1 MLDLKLSTHRRGFLG
16 RVAAGAAA
24 LGLGSVVSPVAAAA
38 ETAGVTPTRAADPVF
53 EGWLNKI
60 NGKHKSMYDA
70 PEVNDGFCFIW
81 ARVWLNT
88 ANATYGTTDADN
100 SAAIVL
106 RHWAAPLALPDSMWA
121 KYHFGEAIKV
131 NDPKTNAPSV
141 RNLFH
146 KMAAADQM
154 LPGYGIDELLGKG
167 VLMGVC
173 NVALTVM
180 SGMVA
185 AKMGGGMTGE
195 QVKADWIAN
204 LIPGIIVVPS
214 GVLAVNRTQE
224 KGCTYTFAG

>member
-38 ETAGVTPTRAADPVF
+38 ENAGVTPAADPMF

-60 NGKHKSMYDA
+60 TGKHKSMYDA

-88 ANATYGTTDADN
+88 CNATYGTTDADN
-100 SAAIVL
+100 SAAIVV
-106 RHWAAPLALPDSMWA
+106 RHSAFALAIQDSGWA
-121 KYHFGEAIKV
+121 KYKLGEFIKL
-131 NDPKTNAPSV
+131 NDAKTGAPSV
-141 RNLFH
+141 RNPFY
-146 KMAAADQM
+146 KMAAADQL
-154 LPGYGIDELLGKG
+154 LPGYGIDELLAKG
-167 VLMGVC
+167 VLVGVC
-173 NVALTVM
+173 NVALTVF
-180 SGMVA
+180 SGMLA
-185 AKMGGGMTGE
+185 SKLGGGLTGE
-195 QVKADWIAN
+195 GVKNDLVAN
-204 LIPGIIVVPS
+204 LIPGVVVVPS

>member
-1 MLDLKLSTHRRGFLG
+1 M
-16 RVAAGAAA
+16 
-24 LGLGSVVSPVAAAA
+24 AAAA
-38 ETAGVTPTRAADPVF
+38 ETAGLAPTRAADATF

-60 NGKHKSMYDA
+60 TGKHKAMFDA
-70 PEVNDGFCFIW
+70 PEVNDGFCFVW

-88 ANATYGTTDADN
+88 CNATYGLTDADN

-106 RHWAAPLALPDSMWA
+106 RHFAAPLALTDAMWA
-121 KYHFGEAIKV
+121 KYHFGEMVKL
-131 NDPKTNAPSV
+131 NDAKTSAPAV
-141 RNLFH
+141 RNMWH
-146 KMAAADQM
+146 KMAPGDQM

-185 AKMGGGMTGE
+185 QKMGGGMTGDA
-195 QVKADWIAN
+195 VKADWVAN
-204 LIPGIIVVPS
+204 LIPGIVVVPS

>member
-38 ETAGVTPTRAADPVF
+38 ETAGVTTVANPEF

-60 NGKHKSMYDA
+60 TGKHKSLYDS
-70 PEVNDGFCFIW
+70 PEPNDGFCFIW

-88 ANATYGTTDADN
+88 CNMTYGTTDADN

-106 RHWAAPLALPDSMWA
+106 RHASAPLALTDAMWS
-121 KYHFGEAIKV
+121 KYHLGEVAKMT
-131 NDPKTNAPSV
+131 DPKTKESSL
-141 RNLFH
+141 RNMFH
-146 KMAAADQM
+146 KMAPADQL
-154 LPGYGIDELLGKG
+154 LPGYGIDELLAKG
-167 VLMGVC
+167 VLIGVC
-173 NVALTVM
+173 NVAITIL

-185 AKMGGGMTGE
+185 AKMGGGMTGD
-195 QVKADWIAN
+195 QVKADWVAN
-204 LIPGIIVVPS
+204 MIPGIVLVPS

>member
-24 LGLGSVVSPVAAAA
+24 IGLGSVVSPVAAAA
-38 ETAGVTPTRAADPVF
+38 ETAGMARNADPAF

-60 NGKHKSMYDA
+60 TGKHKAMFDS

-88 ANATYGTTDADN
+88 CNATYGLTDADN

-106 RHWAAPLALPDSMWA
+106 RHFSAPLALTDAMWA
-121 KYHFGEAIKV
+121 KYHFGEMVKL
-131 NDPKTNAPSV
+131 NDAKTSAPAV
-141 RNLFH
+141 RNTFH

-154 LPGYGIDELLGKG
+154 LPGYGIDELLAKG

-195 QVKADWIAN
+195 TVKADWVAN
-204 LIPGIIVVPS
+204 LIPGIVIVPS

>member
-1 MLDLKLSTHRRGFLG
+1 MIDLKLSTHRRGFLG

-24 LGLGSVVSPVAAAA
+24 LGLGSVAAPVAAAA
-38 ETAGVTPTRAADPVF
+38 ETAGMHHAADPIF

-60 NGKHKSMYDA
+60 TGKHKSLYDS
-70 PEVNDGFCFIW
+70 PEPNDGFCFVW

-88 ANATYGTTDADN
+88 CNATYGTTDADN

-106 RHWAAPLALPDSMWA
+106 RHYSAPLALTDAMWA
-121 KYHFGEAIKV
+121 KYHFGEMVKV
-131 NDPKTNAPSV
+131 NDSKTSAPAV
-141 RNLFH
+141 RNMFH

-154 LPGYGIDELLGKG
+154 LPGYGIDELLSKG
-167 VLMGVC
+167 VLIGVC

-185 AKMGGGMTGE
+185 QKMGGGMTGD
-195 QVKADWIAN
+195 QVKADWVAN
-204 LIPGIIVVPS
+204 LIPGIVVVPS

>member
-1 MLDLKLSTHRRGFLG
+1 LEVPNMLDLKLSTHRRGFLG

-53 EGWLNKI
+53 E
-60 NGKHKSMYDA
+60 
-70 PEVNDGFCFIW
+70 
-81 ARVWLNT
+81 VWLNT

>member
-1 MLDLKLSTHRRGFLG
+1 MVDLKLSTHRRGFLG

-38 ETAGVTPTRAADPVF
+38 ATAGVTAAADPAF
-53 EGWLNKI
+53 EAWLNKI
-60 NGKHKSMYDA
+60 TGKHKSMYDA
-70 PEVNDGFCFIW
+70 PEVNDGFAFVW

-88 ANATYGTTDADN
+88 CNATYGTTDADN
-100 SAAIVL
+100 TAAIVL
-106 RHWAAPLALPDSMWA
+106 RHFAAPLALPDAMWA
-121 KYHFGEAIKV
+121 KYHFGEMLKL
-131 NDPKTNAPSV
+131 NDPKTSAPTV

-185 AKMGGGMTGE
+185 QKMGGGMTGD
-195 QVKADWIAN
+195 QVKADWVAN
-204 LIPGIIVVPS
+204 LIPGIAVVPS

-224 KGCTYTFAG
+224 KGCSYTFAG

>member
-38 ETAGVTPTRAADPVF
+38 ETAGVAPTRAADPMF
-53 EGWLNKI
+53 EAWLNKI
-60 NGKHKSMYDA
+60 TGKHKSLYDS
-70 PEVNDGFCFIW
+70 PEPNDGFCFIW

-88 ANATYGTTDADN
+88 CNATYGTTDADN

-106 RHWAAPLALPDSMWA
+106 RHASAPLALTDAMWA
-121 KYHFGEAIKV
+121 KYHLGEVAKM
-131 NDPKTNAPSV
+131 NDPKTSAPSM
-141 RNLFH
+141 RNMFH
-146 KMAAADQM
+146 KMAAADQL
-154 LPGYGIDELLGKG
+154 LPGYGVDELLAKG
-167 VLMGVC
+167 VLIGVC
-173 NVALTVM
+173 NVAITLL

-185 AKMGGGMTGE
+185 AKMGGGMTGDA
-195 QVKADWIAN
+195 VKADWVAN
-204 LIPGIIVVPS
+204 LIPGVVVVPS

>member
-38 ETAGVTPTRAADPVF
+38 ENAGVTPAADPMF

-60 NGKHKSMYDA
+60 TGKHKSMYDA

-88 ANATYGTTDADN
+88 CNATYGTTDADN
-100 SAAIVL
+100 TAAIVV
-106 RHWAAPLALPDSMWA
+106 RHSAFALAVQDAGWA
-121 KYHFGEAIKV
+121 KYKLGEFIKL
-131 NDPKTNAPSV
+131 NDAKTGAPSV
-141 RNLFH
+141 RNPFY
-146 KMAAADQM
+146 KMAAADQL
-154 LPGYGIDELLGKG
+154 LPGYGIDELLAKG

-173 NVALTVM
+173 NVALTVF
-180 SGMVA
+180 SGMLA
-185 AKMGGGMTGE
+185 SKLGGGLTADG
-195 QVKADWIAN
+195 VKGDLVAN
-204 LIPGIIVVPS
+204 LIPGVVVVPS

>member
-38 ETAGVTPTRAADPVF
+38 ENAGVTPAADPAF

-70 PEVNDGFCFIW
+70 PEVNGGFCFIW

-88 ANATYGTTDADN
+88 CNATYGTTDADN
-100 SAAIVL
+100 TAAIVV
-106 RHWAAPLALPDSMWA
+106 RHSAFALAVQDSAWA
-121 KYHFGEAIKV
+121 KYKLGEFIKL
-131 NDPKTNAPSV
+131 NDAKTGAPSV
-141 RNLFH
+141 RNPFY
-146 KMAAADQM
+146 KMAAADQL
-154 LPGYGIDELLGKG
+154 LPGYGIDELLSKG
-167 VLMGVC
+167 VLVGVC
-173 NVALTVM
+173 NVALTVF
-180 SGMVA
+180 SGMLA
-185 AKMGGGMTGE
+185 SKLGGGLTGDG
-195 QVKADWIAN
+195 VKSDLVAN
-204 LIPGIIVVPS
+204 LIPGVVVVPS

>member
-24 LGLGSVVSPVAAAA
+24 LGLGSVAAPVAAAA
-38 ETAGVTPTRAADPVF
+38 ETAGMHHAADPVF

-60 NGKHKSMYDA
+60 TGKHKSLYDA

-88 ANATYGTTDADN
+88 CNATYGTTDADN
-100 SAAIVL
+100 SGAIVL
-106 RHWAAPLALPDSMWA
+106 RHWAAPLALPDAMWA
-121 KYHFGEAIKV
+121 KYHFGEAIKL
-131 NDPKTNAPSV
+131 NDSKTNAPAV
-141 RNLFH
+141 RNMWH
-146 KMAAADQM
+146 KMAATDQM
-154 LPGYGIDELLGKG
+154 LPGYGIDELLAKG

-185 AKMGGGMTGE
+185 QKMGGGMTAE
-195 QVKADWIAN
+195 QVKADWVAN
-204 LIPGIIVVPS
+204 LIPGIVVVPS

>member
-38 ETAGVTPTRAADPVF
+38 ENAGVTPAADPMF

-60 NGKHKSMYDA
+60 TGKHKSMYDA

-88 ANATYGTTDADN
+88 CNATYGTTDADN
-100 SAAIVL
+100 TAAIVV
-106 RHWAAPLALPDSMWA
+106 RHSAFALAVQDAGWA
-121 KYHFGEAIKV
+121 KYKLGEFIKL
-131 NDPKTNAPSV
+131 NDAKTGAPSV
-141 RNLFH
+141 RNPFY
-146 KMAAADQM
+146 KMAAADQL
-154 LPGYGIDELLGKG
+154 LPGYGIDELLSKG
-167 VLMGVC
+167 VLVGVC
-173 NVALTVM
+173 NVALTVF
-180 SGMVA
+180 SGMLA
-185 AKMGGGMTGE
+185 SKLGGGLTGDG
-195 QVKADWIAN
+195 VKNDLVAN
-204 LIPGIIVVPS
+204 LIPGVVVVPS